1 MIIYNIA
8 YYLLIILCE
17 IFKLEKNEKKKRKK
31 EKRKKEKRKW
41 NLVLER
47 ELSFESDARDLFL
60 LGNRHVIIFSSL
72 FSY

>member
-17 IFKLEKNEKKKRKK
+17 IFKLEKNEKKRKK